1 MDNKGC
7 GQLWL
12 CNCKLWCN
20 TDAGCRPHS
29 KTVCEQTNE
38 DMSQVLRFATIGC
51 GAIVE
56 KSFLPAV
63 IAHKHAALIGATRKD
78 IDRLESFCREHRIDR
93 AYPNVDALLDD
104 PEVDAVYIA
113 TPVGTHYDLIV
124 ASAEHGKHILCE
136 KPLALDRNEATAAA
150 AVCSANGVKLSVAY
164 YRRQFPEITEIG
176 SLLTR
181 KCLGTVLSIN
191 FHHGS
196 WYAPAAN
203 SPGSWR
209 IDPEL
214 GGGGALMDIGS
225 HRLDLIQYLTSG
237 IERVLCRLSRQVH
250 THWPVEAG
258 ATVLAG
264 LKDGGEGHVSVCF
277 NQKQGSDSLEI
288 YGEDGNVRCPRLGQ
302 GRIIVE
308 QNGAC
313 EEVDCGGPTAKSATH
328 IPLLR
333 SFIDDIQS
341 GTPNPFAAAGVL
353 PTEIALAACYRS
365 AKESRWVEVE
375 ETGGER

>member
-1 MDNKGC
+1 
-7 GQLWL
+7 
-12 CNCKLWCN
+12 
-20 TDAGCRPHS
+20 
-29 KTVCEQTNE
+29 
-38 DMSQVLRFATIGC
+38 MSQVLRFAAIGC

-63 IAHKHAALIGATRKD
+63 TAHKQAALIGATRKD

-113 TPVGTHYDLIV
+113 TPVGTHSDLIV
-124 ASAEHGKHILCE
+124 ASAEHGKHVLCE
-136 KPLALDRNEATAAA
+136 KPLALDRDEATAAA
-150 AVCSANGVKLSVAY
+150 AACSANGVKLSVAY

-181 KCLGTVLSIN
+181 KCLGTLLSIN

-196 WYAPAAN
+196 
-203 SPGSWR
+203 PGSWR
-209 IDPEL
+209 LDPEL

-225 HRLDLIQYLTSG
+225 HRLDLVQYLTSG

-302 GRIIVE
+302 GRVIVE
-308 QNGAC
+308 QDGAC
-313 EEVDCGGPTAKSATH
+313 EEVDCGPTAKSATH

-333 SFIDDIQS
+333 SFIDDIRGATS
-341 GTPNPFAAAGVL
+341 NPFAVAGVL

-365 AKESRWVEVE
+365 ARESRWVEVE
-375 ETGGER
+375 ETAGGR